1 MSRDDGIT
9 MKYRIYSISLLTG
22 LLFGCANTEVSLQPT
37 KNVAE
42 YKQLSPTQYHVYC
55 PTGICRF
62 QVSASQKTAVT
73 IEMFY
78 DKNKPF
84 KKIEGLTYD
93 NQNQYPTSNAFTL
106 PLQQDSEWISVQVID
121 YYR

>member
-1 MSRDDGIT
+1 MKKSIYINKPTYEMLEFISKKNGKSVSSFLDSWALQEYDD
-9 MKYRIYSISLLTG
+9 Y
-22 LLFGCANTEVSLQPT
+22 Q
-37 KNVAE
+37 
-42 YKQLSPTQYHVYC
+42 
-55 PTGICRF
+55 
-62 QVSASQKTAVT
+62 
-73 IEMFY
+73 
-78 DKNKPF
+78 NKPF